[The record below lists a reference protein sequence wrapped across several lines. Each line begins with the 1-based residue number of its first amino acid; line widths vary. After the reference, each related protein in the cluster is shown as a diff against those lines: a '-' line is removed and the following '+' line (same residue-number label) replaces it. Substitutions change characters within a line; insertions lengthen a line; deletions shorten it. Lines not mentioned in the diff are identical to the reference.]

1 MEPKTEKEKNK
12 THYIVGI
19 GASAGGL
26 EAIIAFFENVP
37 EDSGLS
43 FVLIQHLSPDY
54 KSMMPDLL
62 AKHTNMDVI
71 EVTNNL
77 TVKPNC
83 IYPIPTNKNIT
94 IQNGKLQL
102 KDRPDPKLLNLPINI
117 FFKSLAE
124 DQGEKA
130 VGVILSGSGSDG
142 TIGIESI
149 KQHDGLVIVQDPKT
163 AAFENMPVSAMG
175 SGLVD
180 IVSHPAQMPN
190 AILQYIKHPY
200 IQKKESSQGVGDELS
215 QILDLL
221 HLRVN
226 VDFHHYKKGT
236 ITRRIERRMGILNI
250 TQIEQYLNFMKTNKE
265 EVELLYKDLLIG
277 VSGFFRDDAAFMMLD
292 KDVIGGI
299 VKEKLQNG
307 IPEKEVRIW
316 VIGCST
322 GQEVYSIAMLLKE
335 HYEANDI
342 EIPTKIFGTD
352 IDQDAID
359 FASKGVY
366 AESSVLE
373 IPPRLLE
380 KYFVQDDDYYQV
392 SKVLREMIIFAKH
405 DITRDPPFNN
415 IDLASCRNLLIY
427 IEPKLQEKILSY
439 IQFSLNEK
447 GYLFLGSSE
456 TPGSKPFEVISKKH
470 KIYRN
475 KQFGQSMEVHKL
487 FSLTKKLNFKKPFD
501 TNQPINSQIRETGI
515 IGIFKDALLEDLVY
529 PSVIIDQNSN
539 VVHVA
544 GEIDKYI
551 KLPKKQLSLNILKM
565 IDEQLYVAVSS
576 ITSKSKSTHKKIVST
591 PISFSDNTIRIHSKG
606 ITDPHTLEKYTV
618 LSFVDVTGEKQV
630 KVTAENSQETEAFV
644 RQLEDELNETKDYLQ
659 SAVEELETSNEELQ
673 ATNEELMAANEEL
686 QSSNE
691 ELQSLNEEL
700 YTVNNEYQEKLG
712 ELTDLNDDLY
722 NFIQGTNIATLFLDL
737 EMRIKRFTNAIKPLF
752 DINNTDIGRPID
764 VFNHPFKNFDLKK
777 VVNKVIDKQKT
788 YEEEVITA
796 KGYYYLVRIIPYMT
810 SRRKV
815 EGVVLVI
822 VDVNDLKQTENQ
834 LKQNASEL
842 EQSNAD
848 LEQFAYLAAHDI
860 KAPMTNIS
868 ELVKLLKKGNGVND
882 GATKIFERLESSVA
896 QMHHTIVDLNKVISI
911 KKNLNLD
918 PEKIRLKEVC
928 NGVLE
933 SIGEIIKSSGAEIA
947 TDFKKA
953 PEIYFPAVHLE
964 NIIQNLIT
972 NAIKYK
978 SPERSPVIRISSK
991 KEDGFTQLIFEDNG
1005 RGIDLDT
1012 YGPKFFQLFQ
1022 RFHLDVEGSG
1032 IGLHVVRTMMN
1043 KYGGKI
1049 DVDSE
1054 VDKGTTF
1061 TLYFLN
1067 TKKGEPANVEN
1078 D

>member
-1 MEPKTEKEKNK
+1 MEVKTEQETNK

-37 EDSGLS
+37 ADSGLS

-62 AKHTNMDVI
+62 AKHTNMDVK

-130 VGVILSGSGSDG
+130 IGVILSGSGSDG

-180 IVSHPAQMPN
+180 IVSHPAQIPN

-200 IQKKESSQGVGDELS
+200 IQKKESSETVGDELS

-250 TQIEQYLNFMKTNKE
+250 TQIEQYLNFMKTNKG

-292 KDVIGGI
+292 KDVIGNI

-307 IPEKEVRIW
+307 RPEKEIRIW

-335 HYEANDI
+335 HYEANNV

-373 IPPRLLE
+373 IPPKLLE
-380 KYFVQDDDYYQV
+380 KYFTQDDDYYQV

-427 IEPKLQEKILSY
+427 IESMLQEKILSF

-456 TPGSKPFEVISKKH
+456 TPGNKSFEVISKKH

-475 KQFGQSMEVHKL
+475 KQNGQSMEVHKL

-501 TNQPINSQIRETGI
+501 SNQPIQSQIRETGI

-576 ITSKSKSTHKKIVST
+576 ITSKSKSTHNKVVST
-591 PISFSDNTIRIHSKG
+591 PISFSDNNTTIRIHSKS
-606 ITDPHTLEKYTV
+606 ITDPHSLEKYTV
-618 LSFVDVTGEKQV
+618 LSFVDVSGEKQLQA
-630 KVTAENSQETEAFV
+630 TPENSHETEAFV

-722 NFIQGTNIATLFLDL
+722 NFIQGTSIATLFLDL

-764 VFNHPFKNFDLKK
+764 VFNHPFTNFNLKE
-777 VVNKVIDKQKT
+777 VVNKVIDTQKP
-788 YEEEVITA
+788 YEKELLTN
-796 KGYYYLVRIIPYMT
+796 KGYFYLVRIMPYLT

-815 EGVVLVI
+815 EGIVMVI
-822 VDVNDLKQTENQ
+822 VDVNDLKQTEKQ
-834 LKQNASEL
+834 LKQKANEL

-868 ELVKLLKKGNGVND
+868 ELVKLLKDGDGVKD
-882 GATKIFERLESSVA
+882 SGLKIFERLESSVA
-896 QMHHTIVDLNKVISI
+896 QMNHTIVDLNKVISI
-911 KKNLNLD
+911 KKNLD
-918 PEKIRLKEVC
+918 IEPEKIKLKEVC
-928 NGVLE
+928 NGVIE
-933 SIGEIIKSSGAEIA
+933 SIGEVIKSSGTKIKL
-947 TDFKKA
+947 DFKQSS
-953 PEIYFPAVHLE
+953 IVYFPRVHLE

-978 SPERSPVIRISSK
+978 SPKRSPEIQITSK
-991 KEDGFTQLIFEDNG
+991 QSDGFTKLVVKDNG
-1005 RGIDLDT
+1005 RGIDLKT
-1012 YGPKFFQLFQ
+1012 YGQKVFQLFQ

-1032 IGLHVVRTMMN
+1032 IGLHVVKTMMN

-1049 DVDSE
+1049 EVDSE
-1054 VDKGTTF
+1054 LNKGTTF
-1061 TLYFLN
+1061 TLYFKDA
-1067 TKKGEPANVEN
+1067 KK
-1078 D
+1078 